1 MPERSHTLNFVECRM
16 NYLEAVFAAYDMAK
30 GTPAYTR
37 KSADTAEVLH
47 RFIVASPKIGP
58 TEAVHVIQAIRA
70 KDVFTAHDRERIIAV
85 IERRVDLDAEETMP
99 SPPCTAILTPPPAH
113 RKKQTMDNIQ
123 NYMTAALWD
132 HMRKGDDHL
141 HVLVDVAKLIVNLGV
156 MFPSE
161 KLFGKIVAL
170 IGFCHC
176 GPLPPPMQLLK
187 EVKGNYRAYRGNTH
201 SFQMGGYVPTAVRR
215 KDMGPQVY
223 PQCPSELLTSHPHLH
238 RRAYKETIPVQIP
251 AWVDQAKLH
260 HYMAQK
266 LICRNTNRSHRSRII
281 DPSIGLRVYETPFS
295 LPRPSSEDSADSPAD
310 ELPSSSTTTAIEPRV
325 FEDTG
330 RPHATEVPD
339 EADSYLNSILCT
351 PQRQC
356 WPAMRRP
363 PKKYCSPKKKPF
375 TKVKNSV
382 NSKVRMLS
390 TSKSTIVRR

>member
-16 NYLEAVFAAYDMAK
+16 NYLEAVIAAYDMAK

-37 KSADTAEVLH
+37 KSADTAEALH

-161 KLFGKIVAL
+161 KLFGKIIAL

-187 EVKGNYRAYRGNTH
+187 EVKDNYRAYRGNTH
-201 SFQMGGYVPTAVRR
+201 SFQLGGYVPTAVRC
-215 KDMGPQVY
+215 KDIGPQVY

-238 RRAYKETIPVQIP
+238 RRAYKATIPVQIP

-260 HYMAQK
+260 HCMAQNT
-266 LICRNTNRSHRSRII
+266 ICRKTDRRHHSRIL
-281 DPSIGLRVYETPFS
+281 DPSIRLRVYETP
-295 LPRPSSEDSADSPAD
+295 
-310 ELPSSSTTTAIEPRV
+310 
-325 FEDTG
+325 
-330 RPHATEVPD
+330 
-339 EADSYLNSILCT
+339 C
-351 PQRQC
+351 
-356 WPAMRRP
+356 
-363 PKKYCSPKKKPF
+363 
-375 TKVKNSV
+375 
-382 NSKVRMLS
+382 
-390 TSKSTIVRR
+390 

>member
-1 MPERSHTLNFVECRM
+1 MPETLNFVKCRM
-16 NYLEAVFAAYDMAK
+16 NYLEAVIAAYDMAK

-37 KSADTAEVLH
+37 KSADTAEALH

-161 KLFGKIVAL
+161 KLFGKIIAL

-187 EVKGNYRAYRGNTH
+187 EVKDNYRAYRGNTH
-201 SFQMGGYVPTAVRR
+201 SFQLGGYVPTAVRC
-215 KDMGPQVY
+215 KDIGPQVY
-223 PQCPSELLTSHPHLH
+223 PQCPSDLLTSHPHLH
-238 RRAYKETIPVQIP
+238 RRAYKATIPVQIP

-260 HYMAQK
+260 YCMAQK
-266 LICRNTNRSHRSRII
+266 LICRKTNSRHRSRLV
-281 DPSIGLRVYETPFS
+281 DPSIGLRVYQSPWK

-310 ELPSSSTTTAIEPRV
+310 ELPPLMSTTEIEPRV
-325 FEDTG
+325 SEDTG

-351 PQRQC
+351 PQRPC

-375 TKVKNSV
+375 TKVKKSV